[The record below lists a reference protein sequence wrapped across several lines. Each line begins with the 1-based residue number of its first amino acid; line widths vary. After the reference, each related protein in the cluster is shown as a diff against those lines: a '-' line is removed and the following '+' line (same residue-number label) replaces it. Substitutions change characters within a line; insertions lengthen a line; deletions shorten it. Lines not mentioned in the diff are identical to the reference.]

1 MSKEILT
8 TLQTPNI
15 VEGREKRSSFGVTLV
30 IVGIDPSR
38 NGENET
44 QPKIW
49 TIREKNSKISTERL
63 KGQISFP
70 AETKKDGE
78 GLIHNMLGALSEFV
92 DAEGKMMDNLFLIQ
106 GLSFMEEKINV
117 RGNPADIAVLIYEG
131 DLDMPIK
138 PVDDGEITPNGWMTI
153 EELRRK
159 PSENIRSFSRDILSM
174 EKQEGF
180 IGRIVAEYFRN
191 PTKRIPLRSMLPKDF
206 SIKEFHDHR
215 EKFPDFLV
223 VPKS

>member
-1 MSKEILT
+1 MSKEILE
-8 TLQTPNI
+8 TLQTPN
-15 VEGREKRSSFGVTLV
+15 VERREKRSSFGVALV
-30 IVGIDPSR
+30 IVGIDPRR

-44 QPKIW
+44 HPKIW
-49 TIREKNSKISTERL
+49 TIEEQKSKDGTERV

-78 GLIHNMLGALSEFV
+78 GLFSNMLGALSEFV
-92 DAEGKMMDNLFLIQ
+92 DASGKMTDNLFLIQ

-117 RGNPADIAVLIYEG
+117 RGHPADIAVLIYEG
-131 DLDMPIK
+131 DLDRPIK

-153 EELRRK
+153 EELGRK

-174 EKQEGF
+174 EKQGGF
-180 IGRIVAEYFRN
+180 IDRIVKEYFGN
-191 PTKRIPLRSMLPKDF
+191 PMKRLPLRAMLPEDF
-206 SIKEFHDHR
+206 SIREFHDQR
-215 EKFPDFLV
+215 EKFPDFRV

>member
-1 MSKEILT
+1 MSKEILEAP
-8 TLQTPNI
+8 TPNLA
-15 VEGREKRSSFGVTLV
+15 ERREKRSSFGVALV
-30 IVGIDPSR
+30 IVGIDPRR

-49 TIREKNSKISTERL
+49 TIIEQKSKDGTERV

-70 AETKKDGE
+70 AETKKNRE
-78 GLIHNMLGALSEFV
+78 EWLSNMLGALSEFV
-92 DAEGKMMDNLFLIQ
+92 DASGKMMDNLFLIQ
-106 GLSFMEEKINV
+106 GSSFMEEKINV

-131 DLDMPIK
+131 DLNKPIN

-159 PSENIRSFSRDILSM
+159 PSENIRSSSLDILNM
-174 EKQEGF
+174 EEQEGF
-180 IGRIVAEYFRN
+180 IGKIVAEYFHN
-191 PTKRIPLRSMLPKDF
+191 PIKRIPLRSMLPKGF
-206 SIKEFHDHR
+206 SIKEFLTQR
-215 EKFPDFLV
+215 EKSPDFLV